1 MSKGGTPITSEY
13 IIDLV
18 ADNIRKKRECYYII
32 LRLILETGIT
42 LTNIPKLKV
51 KDIKGETIS
60 FNPVHKYVTRVEK
73 LSPELQEEIAEY
85 TKGKGDDDLAFTAY
99 RDNTKPLF
107 ERGFQKALT
116 AASEFYNIEPPVTS
130 ERLRRTYIYN
140 LLVKEHDLDKI
151 RSITGCR
158 SPKEV
163 YEYLSLPLPKSKN
176 AERLE
181 SYSQRDALLKEK
193 LIEKTAEHFSS
204 VMKSIEVELS
214 VPDRADVEYIDNTM
228 RLLSDINNRL
238 SDFEE
243 KSKF

>member
-1 MSKGGTPITSEY
+1 M
-13 IIDLV
+13 
-18 ADNIRKKRECYYII
+18 
-32 LRLILETGIT
+32 
-42 LTNIPKLKV
+42 
-51 KDIKGETIS
+51 
-60 FNPVHKYVTRVEK
+60 
-73 LSPELQEEIAEY
+73 
-85 TKGKGDDDLAFTAY
+85 
-99 RDNTKPLF
+99 
-107 ERGFQKALT
+107 
-116 AASEFYNIEPPVTS
+116 
-130 ERLRRTYIYN
+130 
-140 LLVKEHDLDKI
+140 
-151 RSITGCR
+151 
-158 SPKEV
+158 
-163 YEYLSLPLPKSKN
+163 PLPKSKN